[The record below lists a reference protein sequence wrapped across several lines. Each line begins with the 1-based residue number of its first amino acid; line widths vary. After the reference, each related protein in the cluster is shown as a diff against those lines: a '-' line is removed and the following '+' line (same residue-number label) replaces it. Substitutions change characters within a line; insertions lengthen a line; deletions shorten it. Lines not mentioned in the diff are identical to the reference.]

1 MIKSF
6 SKKLRK
12 ELPFLF
18 KLWDKLP
25 KKKETE
31 VPAKRKI
38 IRYSILILLL
48 FLLITTDFDALLKNV
63 GSSKKT
69 LVNKNKKEKSHVTT
83 AKVGEGDLAQDNNDN
98 DPDVQKPKL
107 PDNPEDQVLEGSL
120 GSLDELASDIKADDS
135 ATSAS
140 TPSNEI
146 KPEENVTPPLTT
158 EEIPEVPEVPPV
170 PPENTAP
177 IVDSTSP
184 ETPIVEAPPE
194 VPLPE
199 KVAPETTD
207 LITKELESL
216 PEPKVEPK
224 VEESP
229 AIPVVENPIEV
240 KQEIV
245 FPEVKE
251 APVAP
256 VKAPIKKKI
265 SKTAT
270 DDNQNDFFK
279 DANLL
284 KKEIVK
290 LEKIRKRTVLEPTI
304 LDSTER
310 SVSSTDEE
318 INFSAT
324 GSGLVYNCSGQ
335 HWACL
340 NSQNHAACKKSKNC
354 IAKSL
359 YSNQGVCAKAQM
371 KMMELELNPCH

>member
-6 SKKLRK
+6 SEKLRK

-48 FLLITTDFDALLKNV
+48 FLLVTTDFDALLKNV

-69 LVNKNKKEKSHVTT
+69 LVNKNKKEKSHDI
-83 AKVGEGDLAQDNNDN
+83 APKVGEGDLAQDNNDN

-107 PDNPEDQVLEGSL
+107 PDNPEDQVLEGGL

-135 ATSAS
+135 TTSAS
-140 TPSNEI
+140 APSNEI
-146 KPEENVTPPLTT
+146 KPEEDLTPPLTT
-158 EEIPEVPEVPPV
+158 EEIPPV

-177 IVDSTSP
+177 IVDSSNP
-184 ETPIVEAPPE
+184 EPPIIETPPE
-194 VPLPE
+194 IPLPE

-207 LITKELESL
+207 LITKELETL

-229 AIPVVENPIEV
+229 VIPVVENPTEV
-240 KQEIV
+240 KPEIV

-256 VKAPIKKKI
+256 VKTPIKKKI

-270 DDNQNDFFK
+270 DDSQNDFFK

-290 LEKIRKRTVLEPTI
+290 LEKIRKRTALAPTI

-340 NSQNHAACKKSKNC
+340 NSQNHAACKKSK
-354 IAKSL
+354 KL
-359 YSNQGVCAKAQM
+359 YC
-371 KMMELELNPCH
+371 